1 MSKKGFTII
10 EVIVSVSV
18 GAIILTI
25 VYLSFIAGR
34 TIHQKGI
41 LNAELAQ
48 NGRIALDRLS
58 RDLRQT
64 GEITTILS
72 ETKPEPANTEVQFE
86 DGHTDIVQYITY
98 RLDGNELEREVGH
111 YYFETDPLTWVN
123 STATDAGGNPALYV
137 VDIEQTISANSESV
151 HNRGIRFTL
160 ATGGTSS
167 KNYAFSFQEFIDGV
181 QGTEI
186 PDELDKI
193 WFNLGKS
200 AKLINIIPAPNLRV
214 DYEKAVQDLFEDNY
228 FVKNGI
234 FSEGLSLKIRNRLK
248 ETLKWEFTP
257 TLCHGDIH
265 PSNVIVDSKDVV
277 HIVDW
282 ETATGNRTPHSE
294 LAEIY
299 T

>member
-1 MSKKGFTII
+1 MNNV
-10 EVIVSVSV
+10 EN
-18 GAIILTI
+18 LEENNENM
-25 VYLSFIAGR
+25 
-34 TIHQKGI
+34 
-41 LNAELAQ
+41 NALV
-48 NGRIALDRLS
+48 
-58 RDLRQT
+58 
-64 GEITTILS
+64 GEIVERVFGTNPS
-72 ETKPEPANTEVQFE
+72 EIEEIKGKGKNNLTFKLV
-86 DGHTDIVQYITY
+86 I
-98 RLDGNELEREVGH
+98 DGNPVILRMSNREGTLELYQKEKWSAEVARNNG
-111 YYFETDPLTWVN
+111 V
-123 STATDAGGNPALYV
+123 STPKI
-137 VDIEQTISANSESV
+137 VDVGVAYD
-151 HNRGIRFTL
+151 
-160 ATGGTSS
+160 
-167 KNYAFSFQEFIDGV
+167 YAFSFQEFIDGV